1 MKKKIF
7 KSIFIVVVSTLFIS
21 LVLSFGVMYYY
32 LNNIQEN
39 ELKTKLAIVA
49 QSVEKYGVDYLK
61 NTEFNRGRITLVEP
75 NGNVIFD
82 NKAKVE
88 HLDNHRD
95 REEIQEAIEYGIG
108 YSVRFSDTLMT
119 ETVYYSIELNT
130 GNVLRISVEFYSLLN
145 IVTSLVFQLLIVSAI
160 ALVLSSF
167 IAKKLANKLVE
178 PLNNL
183 DLEHPMK
190 NNTYAELSPLL
201 NHINAQ
207 YIQISN
213 NEKELNRRRNEFT
226 ATISNMTEGLVLLD
240 KKKKIISANS
250 AALFFFGLSEYNNIV
265 GSEFLTVERDR
276 TIIKAIEESLD
287 TKQEIEIERFGRIY
301 QLNITCVKYNE
312 EKIQGYII
320 LILDQTLKVK
330 AEKIRREFTA
340 NVSHELKT
348 PLHSIMGSAELLE
361 NSLVKKEDIPR
372 FIGHI
377 RKESSRLVSIID
389 DIIKLSVLDE
399 KSQYSFEVISL
410 DDVVNSV
417 VGSLEPISKT
427 KKVTISHKLSQCTIP
442 AIYSLLHDV
451 VYNIIENAVKYNVED
466 GKVDITLVDLQDK
479 AVLTVKDTG
488 IGIPKQYHDRVFER
502 FFRVDKSHSRT
513 IGGTGLGLSIVKH
526 AMMKL
531 NGKVSYTSVENEGT
545 TFVLEF
551 KK

>member
-265 GSEFLTVERDR
+265 GSEFLTVERER

-399 KSQYSFEVISL
+399 KSQYSFEAISL

-531 NGKVSYTSVENEGT
+531 NGRVSYTSVENEGT

>member
-108 YSVRFSDTLMT
+108 YSVRFSNTLMT

-265 GSEFLTVERDR
+265 GSEFLTVERER

-399 KSQYSFEVISL
+399 KSQYSFEAISL

>member
-88 HLDNHRD
+88 LLDNHRD

-265 GSEFLTVERDR
+265 GSEFLTVERER

-399 KSQYSFEVISL
+399 KSQYSFEAISL

-427 KKVTISHKLSQCTIP
+427 KKVTISHQLSQCTIP

>member
-7 KSIFIVVVSTLFIS
+7 KSIFIVVVSTVFIS

-88 HLDNHRD
+88 LLDNHRD

-145 IVTSLVFQLLIVSAI
+145 IVTSLVFQLLIVSVI

-240 KKKKIISANS
+240 KKKKIISSNS

-265 GSEFLTVERDR
+265 GSEFLTVERER

-399 KSQYSFEVISL
+399 KSQYSFEAISL

-427 KKVTISHKLSQCTIP
+427 KKVTISHQLSQCTIP

>member
-108 YSVRFSDTLMT
+108 YSVRFSNTLMT

-399 KSQYSFEVISL
+399 KSQYSFEAISL

-427 KKVTISHKLSQCTIP
+427 KKVTISHQLSQCTIP

>member
-265 GSEFLTVERDR
+265 GSEFLTVERER

-399 KSQYSFEVISL
+399 KSQYSSEAISL
-410 DDVVNSV
+410 DDVVSSV

-427 KKVTISHKLSQCTIP
+427 KKVTISHQLSQCTIP

>member
-399 KSQYSFEVISL
+399 KSQYSFEAISL

>member
-7 KSIFIVVVSTLFIS
+7 KSIFIVVVSTVFIS

-265 GSEFLTVERDR
+265 GSEFLTVERER

-399 KSQYSFEVISL
+399 KSQYSFEAISL

-427 KKVTISHKLSQCTIP
+427 KKVTISHQLSQCTIP

-451 VYNIIENAVKYNVED
+451 VYNIIENAVKYNVEN

>member
-7 KSIFIVVVSTLFIS
+7 KSIFIVVVSTVFIS

-399 KSQYSFEVISL
+399 KSQYSFEAISL

-427 KKVTISHKLSQCTIP
+427 KKVTITHQLSQCTIP

>member
-145 IVTSLVFQLLIVSAI
+145 IVTSLVFQLLIVSVI

-265 GSEFLTVERDR
+265 GSEFLTVERER

-399 KSQYSFEVISL
+399 KSQYSFEAISL

-427 KKVTISHKLSQCTIP
+427 KKVTISHQLSQCTIP

-451 VYNIIENAVKYNVED
+451 VYNIIENAVKYNVEN

>member
-7 KSIFIVVVSTLFIS
+7 KSIFIVVVSTVFIN

-88 HLDNHRD
+88 LLDNHRD

-265 GSEFLTVERDR
+265 GSEFLTVERER

-399 KSQYSFEVISL
+399 KSQYSFEAISL

-427 KKVTISHKLSQCTIP
+427 KKVTISHQLSQCTIP
-442 AIYSLLHDV
+442 AIYSLLYDV

>member
-250 AALFFFGLSEYNNIV
+250 AALFFFGLSEYNNMV
-265 GSEFLTVERDR
+265 GSEFLTVERER

-399 KSQYSFEVISL
+399 KSQYSFEAISL

-427 KKVTISHKLSQCTIP
+427 KKVTITHQLSQCTIP

>member
-399 KSQYSFEVISL
+399 KSQYSFEAISL

-531 NGKVSYTSVENEGT
+531 NGRVSYTSVENEGT

>member
-7 KSIFIVVVSTLFIS
+7 KSIFIVVVSTVFFS
-21 LVLSFGVMYYY
+21 LILSFGVMYYY
-32 LNNIQEN
+32 LNNIQER
-39 ELKTKLAIVA
+39 ELKTELTVVA

-61 NTEFNRGRITLVEP
+61 NTEFNRGRITLIEP
-75 NGNVIFD
+75 NGKVIFD
-82 NKAKVE
+82 NKVVVE
-88 HLDNHRD
+88 QLDNHRD
-95 REEIQEAIEYGIG
+95 REEIQEAIKYGIG
-108 YSVRFSDTLMT
+108 YSVRYSDTLMT
-119 ETVYYSIELNT
+119 ETVYYSIELNS
-130 GNVLRISVEFYSLLN
+130 GNILRISVEFYSLVN
-145 IVTSLVFQLLIVSAI
+145 IVISLVFQLLITSII

-183 DLEHPMK
+183 DLEHPME

-240 KKKKIISANS
+240 KKKKILSANS

-265 GSEFLTVERDR
+265 GSEFLTVERER

-301 QLNITCVKYNE
+301 QLNITCVKYDEN
-312 EKIQGYII
+312 KIQGYII

-361 NSLVKKEDIPR
+361 NSLVKQEDIPR

-399 KSQYSFEVISL
+399 KSQYSVEAISL
-410 DDVVNSV
+410 DEVIKSV
-417 VGSLEPISKT
+417 VGALEPISKA
-427 KKVTISHKLSQCTIP
+427 KKVTISQQLSQCTIP

-451 VYNIIENAVKYNVED
+451 VYNIVENSIKYNVED
-466 GKVDITLVDLQDK
+466 GKVEISLEDYQDK
-479 AVLTVKDTG
+479 AVLTVKDSG

-526 AMMKL
+526 AMIKL

>member
-108 YSVRFSDTLMT
+108 YSVRFSNTLMT

-399 KSQYSFEVISL
+399 KSQYSFEAISL

-427 KKVTISHKLSQCTIP
+427 KKVTITHQLSQCTIP

-531 NGKVSYTSVENEGT
+531 NGRVSYTSVENEGT

>member
-88 HLDNHRD
+88 HLDNHRY

-399 KSQYSFEVISL
+399 KSQYSFEAISL

-531 NGKVSYTSVENEGT
+531 NGRVSYTSVENEGT

>member
-108 YSVRFSDTLMT
+108 YSVRFSNTLMT

-399 KSQYSFEVISL
+399 KSQYSFEAISL

-427 KKVTISHKLSQCTIP
+427 KKVTISHQLSQCTIP

-531 NGKVSYTSVENEGT
+531 NGRVSYTSVENEGT

>member
-183 DLEHPMK
+183 DLEQPMK

-240 KKKKIISANS
+240 KKKKFISANS

-399 KSQYSFEVISL
+399 KSQYSFEAISL

>member
-399 KSQYSFEVISL
+399 KSQYSFEAISL

-427 KKVTISHKLSQCTIP
+427 KKVTITHQLSQCTIP

-531 NGKVSYTSVENEGT
+531 NGRVSYTSVENEGT

>member
-61 NTEFNRGRITLVEP
+61 NTEFNRGRITLIEP

-265 GSEFLTVERDR
+265 GSEFLTVERER

>member
-399 KSQYSFEVISL
+399 KSQYSFEAISL

-427 KKVTISHKLSQCTIP
+427 KKVTISHQLSQCTIP

-531 NGKVSYTSVENEGT
+531 NGRVSYTSVENEGT

>member
-88 HLDNHRD
+88 LLDNHRD

-399 KSQYSFEVISL
+399 KSQYSFEAISL

-427 KKVTISHKLSQCTIP
+427 KKVTISHQLSQCTIP

-531 NGKVSYTSVENEGT
+531 NGRVSYTSVENEGT

>member
-399 KSQYSFEVISL
+399 KSQYSFEAISL

-427 KKVTISHKLSQCTIP
+427 KKVTISHQLSQCTIP

>member
-88 HLDNHRD
+88 LLDNHRD

-265 GSEFLTVERDR
+265 GSEFLTVERER

-399 KSQYSFEVISL
+399 KSQYSFEAISL

-531 NGKVSYTSVENEGT
+531 NGRVSYTSVENEGT

>member
-265 GSEFLTVERDR
+265 GSEFLTVERER

-399 KSQYSFEVISL
+399 KSQYSFEAISL

-427 KKVTISHKLSQCTIP
+427 KKVTISHQLSQCTIP

-531 NGKVSYTSVENEGT
+531 NGRVSYTSVENEGT

>member
-1 MKKKIF
+1 
-7 KSIFIVVVSTLFIS
+7 
-21 LVLSFGVMYYY
+21 
-32 LNNIQEN
+32 
-39 ELKTKLAIVA
+39 
-49 QSVEKYGVDYLK
+49 
-61 NTEFNRGRITLVEP
+61 
-75 NGNVIFD
+75 
-82 NKAKVE
+82 
-88 HLDNHRD
+88 
-95 REEIQEAIEYGIG
+95 
-108 YSVRFSDTLMT
+108 MT

-265 GSEFLTVERDR
+265 GSEFLTVERER

-399 KSQYSFEVISL
+399 KSQYSFEAISL

-417 VGSLEPISKT
+417 VGSLEPISRT
-427 KKVTISHKLSQCTIP
+427 KKVTISHQLSQCTIP

-531 NGKVSYTSVENEGT
+531 NGRVSYTSVENEGT

>member
-108 YSVRFSDTLMT
+108 YSVRFSNTLMT

-399 KSQYSFEVISL
+399 KSQYSFEAISL

>member
-108 YSVRFSDTLMT
+108 YSVRFSNTLMT

-399 KSQYSFEVISL
+399 KSQYSFEAISL

-466 GKVDITLVDLQDK
+466 GEVDITLVDLQDK

>member
-265 GSEFLTVERDR
+265 GSEFLTVERER

-399 KSQYSFEVISL
+399 KSQYSFEAISL

-417 VGSLEPISKT
+417 VGSLEPISRT
-427 KKVTISHKLSQCTIP
+427 KKVTISHQLSQCTIP

-531 NGKVSYTSVENEGT
+531 NGRVSYTSVENEGT

>member
-265 GSEFLTVERDR
+265 GSEFLTVERER

-399 KSQYSFEVISL
+399 KSQYSFEAISL

-427 KKVTISHKLSQCTIP
+427 KKVTITHQLSQCTIP

>member
-145 IVTSLVFQLLIVSAI
+145 IVTSLVFQLLIVSVI

-265 GSEFLTVERDR
+265 GSEFLTVERER

-399 KSQYSFEVISL
+399 KSQYSFEAISL

-417 VGSLEPISKT
+417 VGSLEPISRT
-427 KKVTISHKLSQCTIP
+427 KKVTISHQLSQCTIP

-466 GKVDITLVDLQDK
+466 GKVYITLVDLQDK

>member
-265 GSEFLTVERDR
+265 GSEFLTVERER

-399 KSQYSFEVISL
+399 KSQYSFEAISL

-417 VGSLEPISKT
+417 VGSLEPISRT
-427 KKVTISHKLSQCTIP
+427 KKVTISHQLSQCTIP

-466 GKVDITLVDLQDK
+466 GKVYITLVDLQDK

>member
-145 IVTSLVFQLLIVSAI
+145 IVTSLVFQLLIVSVI

-265 GSEFLTVERDR
+265 GSEFLTVERER

-399 KSQYSFEVISL
+399 KSQYSFEAISL

-427 KKVTISHKLSQCTIP
+427 KKVTISHQLSQCTIP

-466 GKVDITLVDLQDK
+466 GKVYITLVDLQDK

>member
-7 KSIFIVVVSTLFIS
+7 KSIFIVVVSTVFIS

-130 GNVLRISVEFYSLLN
+130 GNILRISVEFYSLLN

-399 KSQYSFEVISL
+399 KSQYSFEAISL

-427 KKVTISHKLSQCTIP
+427 KKVTISHQLSQCTIP

-531 NGKVSYTSVENEGT
+531 NGRVSYTSVENEGT

>member
-88 HLDNHRD
+88 LLDNHRD

-265 GSEFLTVERDR
+265 GSEFLTVERER

-399 KSQYSFEVISL
+399 KSQYSFEAISL

-427 KKVTISHKLSQCTIP
+427 KKVTISHQLSQCTIP

-466 GKVDITLVDLQDK
+466 GEVDITLVDLQDK

>member
-108 YSVRFSDTLMT
+108 YSVRFSNTLMT

-265 GSEFLTVERDR
+265 GSEFLTVERER

-399 KSQYSFEVISL
+399 KSQYSFEAISL

-427 KKVTISHKLSQCTIP
+427 KKVTISHQLSQCTIP

>member
-7 KSIFIVVVSTLFIS
+7 KSIFIVVVSTVFIS

-88 HLDNHRD
+88 LLDNHRD

-145 IVTSLVFQLLIVSAI
+145 IVTSLVFQLLIVSVI

-265 GSEFLTVERDR
+265 GSEFLTVERER

-399 KSQYSFEVISL
+399 KSQYSFEAISL

-427 KKVTISHKLSQCTIP
+427 KKVTISHQLSQCTIP

-531 NGKVSYTSVENEGT
+531 NGRVSYTSVENEGT

>member
-265 GSEFLTVERDR
+265 GSDFLTVERDR

-399 KSQYSFEVISL
+399 KSQYSFEAISL

-531 NGKVSYTSVENEGT
+531 NGRVSYTSVENEGT

>member
-399 KSQYSFEVISL
+399 KSQYSFEAISL

-451 VYNIIENAVKYNVED
+451 VYNIIDNAVKYNVED

-479 AVLTVKDTG
+479 AVLTIKDTG

-531 NGKVSYTSVENEGT
+531 NGRVSYTSVENEGT

>member
-7 KSIFIVVVSTLFIS
+7 KSIFIVVVSTVFIS

-265 GSEFLTVERDR
+265 GSEFLTVERER

-399 KSQYSFEVISL
+399 KSQYSFEAISL

-427 KKVTISHKLSQCTIP
+427 KKVTISHQLSQCTIP

-531 NGKVSYTSVENEGT
+531 NGKLSYTSVENEGT